1 MREREQTTCRR
12 KTSLYPTHPPSCH
25 PQTRFRGR
33 VVLSLCSF
41 YCSSLIRI
49 CSLCDFFGAPTSWDR
64 PGRRVMGSLQWGLK
78 LGACNVPPPRGQR
91 TADGKTGQ
99 NVKKKKD
106 RRAVPDQNLSKRRD
120 APSTLFQT
128 SLPNHTS
135 LMKQNPFNKTLQVSR
150 TTPGHSAIQ
159 TNLLT
164 LLTKRCA
171 VLDQPSH
178 PSGAPPK
185 PSKRR
190 DASST
195 SGTEHNSLFQ

>member
-99 NVKKKKD
+99 NVKKKKRSSRCSRPKRFQTP
-106 RRAVPDQNLSKRRD
+106 RRSLHSVPDQPSESHFSHETEPFQQNL
-120 APSTLFQT
+120 T
-128 SLPNHTS
+128 S
-135 LMKQNPFNKTLQVSR
+135 
-150 TTPGHSAIQ
+150 I
-159 TNLLT
+159 
-164 LLTKRCA
+164 
-171 VLDQPSH
+171 
-178 PSGAPPK
+178 
-185 PSKRR
+185 
-190 DASST
+190 
-195 SGTEHNSLFQ
+195 